1 MTALRL
7 TLATAAALLALGVP
21 AASAESVCVDRPPAY
36 TGCTIV
42 YFEEGHNCITGSGT
56 IAGHEYKLSPC
67 R

>member
-1 MTALRL
+1 MNVLRL
-7 TLATAAALLALGVP
+7 TLATVAAGLALTTP
-21 AASAESVCVDRPPAY
+21 ASASSVCLDQPPAY

-56 IAGHEYKLSPC
+56 VAGQAYRLNPC